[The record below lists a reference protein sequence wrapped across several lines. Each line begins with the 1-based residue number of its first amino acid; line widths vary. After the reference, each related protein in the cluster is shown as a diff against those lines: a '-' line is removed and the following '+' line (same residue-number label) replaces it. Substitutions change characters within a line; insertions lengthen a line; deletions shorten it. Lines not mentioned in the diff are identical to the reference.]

1 MCFNRKVQ
9 LTAGML
15 ALQDALQDLLKR
27 SKEQSKELLKCKQEE
42 KRKQEEARALRS
54 GLEAS
59 SHACTGFAAL
69 ESLGTAY
76 KFLRDKRSEPGGCS
90 GDVQKFLRLENI
102 LREHQAHRSFA
113 EVLEVAANSAQY
125 RAAGLRGELRL
136 AQQEIEE
143 NVAACHKKRLHQI
156 DDIQDLPDEVKQEIQ
171 KRNLIRSKV
180 AKELRDELI
189 KLQETLKTATGI
201 ALPRRSF

>member
-1 MCFNRKVQ
+1 MHNP
-9 LTAGML
+9 LTA
-15 ALQDALQDLLKR
+15 APA
-27 SKEQSKELLKCKQEE
+27 EE
-42 KRKQEEARALRS
+42 KRKQEEALALRS
-54 GLEAS
+54 WPEAS
-59 SHACTGFAAL
+59 RHACTGFAAL

-90 GDVQKFLRLENI
+90 GDVQKFLRLERI

-113 EVLEVAANSAQY
+113 KELKDVAKSATD
-125 RAAGLRGELRL
+125 RAAELRGRLRL
-136 AQQEIEE
+136 AQKKI
-143 NVAACHKKRLHQI
+143 NDVVVACHKRQDQI